1 MDWLVFALLGAF
13 FTTMAAILI
22 KSGVKYIN
30 TNFLLAYRTLIIIVF
45 SVVACSITGNI
56 DDIDKIDQVG
66 LLYLGLSGVATGAS
80 WLCYYKALQ
89 LSTFNKVAPF
99 DKSSF
104 VLTNLLFL
112 IFFFDV
118 TTKGG
123 DPITITMLILSTI
136 LMLVGTI
143 FMAGK
148 EKINGSTD
156 KKWLVYAIL
165 SAVFA
170 SIVSI
175 LVKAGL
181 KTVPSDLGVFVRAI
195 VIFVIMVLLVFFRK
209 DYQNIKQTPP
219 KTWIFLTLSALATS
233 GAWLCVDEALG
244 NEYANP
250 VVVTSIGML
259 SILLSMVLSFLFFK
273 EKFTK
278 KSLLGLLLLTIGIVA
293 IIIFGI

>member
-1 MDWLVFALLGAF
+1 MDWLVNALLGAF
-13 FTTMAAILI
+13 FTSIAAILT

-30 TNFLLAYRTLIIIVF
+30 TNFLLAYQTLIIIVC
-45 SVVACSITGNI
+45 SVVVCSITGNI

-66 LLYLGLSGVATGAS
+66 MLYLGLSGVATGAS

-118 TTKGG
+118 TTRGG

-143 FMAGK
+143 FMTGK
-148 EKINGSTD
+148 EKINVSTD

-170 SIVSI
+170 SVVSI

-181 KTVPSDLGVFVRAI
+181 KTVPSDLGTLVRTI

-209 DYQNIKQTPP
+209 DYQNINQTTP
-219 KTWIFLTLSALATS
+219 KTWIFLTLSALATA
-233 GAWLCVDEALG
+233 GAWLCEYEALG
-244 NEYANP
+244 NEDANP

-259 SILLSMVLSFLFFK
+259 SILLTMVLSFLLLK

-278 KSLLGLLLLTIGIVA
+278 KSLLGLLLLTIGVVA
-293 IIIFGI
+293 VIIFGI

>member
-1 MDWLVFALLGAF
+1 M
-13 FTTMAAILI
+13 T
-22 KSGVKYIN
+22 
-30 TNFLLAYRTLIIIVF
+30 
-45 SVVACSITGNI
+45 
-56 DDIDKIDQVG
+56 
-66 LLYLGLSGVATGAS
+66 
-80 WLCYYKALQ
+80 
-89 LSTFNKVAPF
+89 
-99 DKSSF
+99 
-104 VLTNLLFL
+104 
-112 IFFFDV
+112 
-118 TTKGG
+118 
-123 DPITITMLILSTI
+123 
-136 LMLVGTI
+136 
-143 FMAGK
+143 GK

-259 SILLSMVLSFLFFK
+259 SILLSMGLSFLLFK

-278 KSLLGLLLLTIGIVA
+278 KSLLGVLLLTIGIVA

>member
-1 MDWLVFALLGAF
+1 
-13 FTTMAAILI
+13 MATILI

-143 FMAGK
+143 FMAG
-148 EKINGSTD
+148 INGSTD

-219 KTWIFLTLSALATS
+219 KTWIFLTLSALATG

-259 SILLSMVLSFLFFK
+259 SILLSMVLLK

-278 KSLLGLLLLTIGIVA
+278 KSLLGVLLLTIGIVA

>member
-1 MDWLVFALLGAF
+1 MDWLVNALLGAF
-13 FTTMAAILI
+13 FTSIAAILT

-30 TNFLLAYRTLIIIVF
+30 TNFLLAYQTLIIIVC
-45 SVVACSITGNI
+45 SVVVCSITGNI

-66 LLYLGLSGVATGAS
+66 MLYLGLSGVATGAS

-118 TTKGG
+118 TTRGG

-143 FMAGK
+143 FMTGK
-148 EKINGSTD
+148 EKINVSTD

-170 SIVSI
+170 SVVSI

-181 KTVPSDLGVFVRAI
+181 KTVPSDLGTLVRTI
-195 VIFVIMVLLVFFRK
+195 VIFVIMVLLVFFKK
-209 DYQNIKQTPP
+209 DYQNINQTTP
-219 KTWIFLTLSALATS
+219 KTWIFLTLSALATA
-233 GAWLCVDEALG
+233 GAWLCEYEALG
-244 NEYANP
+244 NEDANP

-259 SILLSMVLSFLFFK
+259 SILLTMVLSFLLLK

-278 KSLLGLLLLTIGIVA
+278 KSLLGLLLLTIGVVA
-293 IIIFGI
+293 VIIFGI

>member
-1 MDWLVFALLGAF
+1 
-13 FTTMAAILI
+13 MA
-22 KSGVKYIN
+22 S
-30 TNFLLAYRTLIIIVF
+30 
-45 SVVACSITGNI
+45 
-56 DDIDKIDQVG
+56 
-66 LLYLGLSGVATGAS
+66 
-80 WLCYYKALQ
+80 
-89 LSTFNKVAPF
+89 
-99 DKSSF
+99 
-104 VLTNLLFL
+104 
-112 IFFFDV
+112 
-118 TTKGG
+118 
-123 DPITITMLILSTI
+123 
-136 LMLVGTI
+136 
-143 FMAGK
+143 K

-219 KTWIFLTLSALATS
+219 KTALATS

-259 SILLSMVLSFLFFK
+259 SILLSMVLSFLLFK

>member
-1 MDWLVFALLGAF
+1 MDWLVIALLGAF
-13 FTTMAAILI
+13 FTSIAAILT

-30 TNFLLAYRTLIIIVF
+30 TNFLLAYRTLIIVVC
-45 SVVACSITGNI
+45 SVVVCSITGNI

-118 TTKGG
+118 TTRGG

-143 FMAGK
+143 FMTGK

-195 VIFVIMVLLVFFRK
+195 VIFVIMVLLVFFKK
-209 DYQNIKQTPP
+209 DYQNIKQTPS
-219 KTWIFLTLSALATS
+219 KTWIFLTLSALATA
-233 GAWLCVDEALG
+233 GAWLCEYEALG

-259 SILLSMVLSFLFFK
+259 SILLTMVLSFLLLK

-293 IIIFGI
+293 VIIFGI

>member
-1 MDWLVFALLGAF
+1 MDWLVIALLGAF
-13 FTTMAAILI
+13 FTSMAAILT

-30 TNFLLAYRTLIIIVF
+30 TNFLLAYRTLIIIVC
-45 SVVACSITGNI
+45 SVVVCSITGNI

-66 LLYLGLSGVATGAS
+66 MLYLGLSGVATGAS

-118 TTKGG
+118 TTRGG

-143 FMAGK
+143 FITGK
-148 EKINGSTD
+148 EKINVPTD

-165 SAVFA
+165 SGVFA

-181 KTVPSDLGVFVRAI
+181 KTVPSDLGTLVRTI
-195 VIFVIMVLLVFFRK
+195 VIFVIMVLLVFFKK
-209 DYQNIKQTPP
+209 DYQNINQTTP
-219 KTWIFLTLSALATS
+219 KTWVFLTLSALATA
-233 GAWLCVDEALG
+233 GAWLCEYEALG
-244 NEYANP
+244 NEDANP
-250 VVVTSIGML
+250 VVVISIGML
-259 SILLSMVLSFLFFK
+259 SILLTMVLSFLLLK

-293 IIIFGI
+293 VIIFGI

>member
-1 MDWLVFALLGAF
+1 
-13 FTTMAAILI
+13 
-22 KSGVKYIN
+22 
-30 TNFLLAYRTLIIIVF
+30 
-45 SVVACSITGNI
+45 
-56 DDIDKIDQVG
+56 
-66 LLYLGLSGVATGAS
+66 
-80 WLCYYKALQ
+80 
-89 LSTFNKVAPF
+89 
-99 DKSSF
+99 
-104 VLTNLLFL
+104 
-112 IFFFDV
+112 
-118 TTKGG
+118 
-123 DPITITMLILSTI
+123 
-136 LMLVGTI
+136 
-143 FMAGK
+143 MAGK

-209 DYQNIKQTPP
+209 GYQNIKQTPP

-259 SILLSMVLSFLFFK
+259 SILLSMVLSFLLFK

>member
-13 FTTMAAILI
+13 FTTIAAILT

-30 TNFLLAYRTLIIIVF
+30 TNFLLAYQTLIIIVC
-45 SVVACSITGNI
+45 SVVVCSITGNI

-66 LLYLGLSGVATGAS
+66 MLYLGLSGVATGAS

-118 TTKGG
+118 TTRGG

-143 FMAGK
+143 FMTGK
-148 EKINGSTD
+148 EKINVSTD

-170 SIVSI
+170 SVVSI

-181 KTVPSDLGVFVRAI
+181 KTVPSDLGTLVRTI
-195 VIFVIMVLLVFFRK
+195 VIFVIMVLLVFFKK
-209 DYQNIKQTPP
+209 DYQNINQTTP
-219 KTWIFLTLSALATS
+219 KTWIFLTLSALATA
-233 GAWLCVDEALG
+233 GAWLCEYEALG
-244 NEYANP
+244 NEDANP

-259 SILLSMVLSFLFFK
+259 SILLTMVLSFLLLK

-278 KSLLGLLLLTIGIVA
+278 KSLLGLLLLTIGVVA
-293 IIIFGI
+293 VIIFGI

>member
-45 SVVACSITGNI
+45 SVVTCSITGNI

-123 DPITITMLILSTI
+123 DSITITMLILSTI

-143 FMAGK
+143 FMTGK

-156 KKWLVYAIL
+156 K
-165 SAVFA
+165 
-170 SIVSI
+170 
-175 LVKAGL
+175 
-181 KTVPSDLGVFVRAI
+181 
-195 VIFVIMVLLVFFRK
+195 
-209 DYQNIKQTPP
+209 
-219 KTWIFLTLSALATS
+219 
-233 GAWLCVDEALG
+233 
-244 NEYANP
+244 
-250 VVVTSIGML
+250 
-259 SILLSMVLSFLFFK
+259 
-273 EKFTK
+273 
-278 KSLLGLLLLTIGIVA
+278 
-293 IIIFGI
+293 

>member
-1 MDWLVFALLGAF
+1 MV
-13 FTTMAAILI
+13 
-22 KSGVKYIN
+22 
-30 TNFLLAYRTLIIIVF
+30 
-45 SVVACSITGNI
+45 CSITGNI

-66 LLYLGLSGVATGAS
+66 MLYLGLSGVATGAS

-143 FMAGK
+143 FMTGK

-170 SIVSI
+170 SVVSI

-195 VIFVIMVLLVFFRK
+195 VIFVIMVLLVFFKK
-209 DYQNIKQTPP
+209 DYQNIKQTAP
-219 KTWIFLTLSALATS
+219 KTLIFLTLSALATA
-233 GAWLCVDEALG
+233 GAWLCEYEALG
-244 NEYANP
+244 NEDANP

-259 SILLSMVLSFLFFK
+259 SILLTMVLSFLLLK

-293 IIIFGI
+293 VIIFGI